1 MIKNIYAKELEI
13 YVPCHSR
20 EDLIIIKEIVD
31 CRHTVRME
39 EIEKLDYWIFEKQ
52 NKECFVKIS
61 NIKDLTPNKAENK
74 VIGRGI
80 FIDILPLSLD
90 IVSNAVKT
98 KFVIDDF
105 KEHCNTE
112 SMFEK
117 TRELVKILS
126 MGLYLQERNKY
137 SVYNEIVDLKEQLKL
152 FISVQE
158 GQNFSLLQRIERI
171 EESLKPE
178 QKKEEKLVR
187 YKPIYKGYSKD
198 GCDYEC
204 PVCKGS
210 LNIYQFFNSKKLD
223 YCCPYCETLFVPD

>member
-1 MIKNIYAKELEI
+1 MIKHIYAEQGAI
-13 YVPCHSR
+13 YVPCYNK
-20 EDLIIIKEIVD
+20 EDLLGIKEIVD

-52 NKECFVKIS
+52 NKECFVKIF
-61 NIKDLTPNKAENK
+61 NMKDLTPNKVENK

-117 TRELVKILS
+117 SRELVKILS

-171 EESLKPE
+171 EESLK
-178 QKKEEKLVR
+178 
-187 YKPIYKGYSKD
+187 
-198 GCDYEC
+198 
-204 PVCKGS
+204 
-210 LNIYQFFNSKKLD
+210 
-223 YCCPYCETLFVPD
+223 T